1 MGLGHWLVSKPSLL
15 LLLNGT
21 CWHSASCRMLLW
33 NGIASWLISR
43 PVSAMPCVSADCL
56 MALSKT
62 TGALSL
68 CLTFSFLG
76 VWMSCG
82 FHNGV
87 PQTAWLKTN
96 RNVLS
101 HSSGARSPKSRSQSC
116 YALSKGSRGEFL
128 LAYSTSWWPQAFQA
142 WDNNA
147 PTSASLSTWQH
158 PLCLSSLGPN
168 LPLIRYQSYWIR
180 LHPDNLI

>member
-1 MGLGHWLVSKPSLL
+1 MGLGHWLVSKPSLF

-21 CWHSASCRMLLW
+21 CWYSASCRMLLW

-56 MALSKT
+56 MAVSNT

-87 PQTAWLKTN
+87 PQTGWLKTN

-101 HSSGARSPKSRSQSC
+101 HIFEPEAPNQGVSQVMLSPKALRENFSWLTPRPGGPRHSRLGTAMLQPLPPSPH
-116 YALSKGSRGEFL
+116 GSTPCACHL
-128 LAYSTSWWPQAFQA
+128 WVQI
-142 WDNNA
+142 
-147 PTSASLSTWQH
+147 SLW
-158 PLCLSSLGPN
+158 
-168 LPLIRYQSYWIR
+168 
-180 LHPDNLI
+180 